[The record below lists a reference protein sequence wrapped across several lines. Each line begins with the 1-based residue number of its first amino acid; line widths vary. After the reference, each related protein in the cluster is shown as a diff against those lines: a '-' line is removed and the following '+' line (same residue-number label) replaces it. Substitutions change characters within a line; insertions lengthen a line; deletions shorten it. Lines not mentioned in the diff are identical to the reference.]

1 MTMINRILVAYD
13 GSEPAKKA
21 FNFALD
27 LAQKYQAEIWVLAV
41 AQLPEFAEDVETEA
55 ILEHSNKYHRRLLA
69 QLKQQSMGTQ
79 PPVHY
84 EGAVGHPA
92 EQIIRHAEQHGANL
106 IVMGHRGKTLFERW
120 RLGSISQRVLQ
131 YAHCPVLVVR

>member
-1 MTMINRILVAYD
+1 MINRILVAYD
-13 GSEPAKKA
+13 GSDPAKKA
-21 FNFALD
+21 YDSALD
-27 LAQKYQAEIWVLAV
+27 LAQKYQAEVWVLTV
-41 AQLPEFAEDVETEA
+41 ARPPDFAEDVETEA
-55 ILEHSNKYHRRLLA
+55 ILEGSRKHHHRLLA
-69 QLKQQSMGTQ
+69 QLKQQSADSKLHIHFE
-79 PPVHY
+79 V
-84 EGAVGHPA
+84 AVGHPA

>member
-1 MTMINRILVAYD
+1 MINRILVAYD

>member
-1 MTMINRILVAYD
+1 MINRILVAYD
-13 GSEPAKKA
+13 GSDPAKKA
-21 FNFALD
+21 YDFALD

-41 AQLPEFAEDVETEA
+41 SRLPDFAEDVETEA
-55 ILEHSNKYHRRLLA
+55 ILEQSSKYHHRLLA
-69 QLKQQSMGTQ
+69 QLKQQSAGTKLSI
-79 PPVHY
+79 HF

-106 IVMGHRGKTLFERW
+106 IVTGHRGKSLFERW

>member
-1 MTMINRILVAYD
+1 MINRILVAYD
-13 GSEPAKKA
+13 GSDPAKKA
-21 FNFALD
+21 YEFALN
-27 LAQKYQAEIWVLAV
+27 LAQKYQAEIWVLTV
-41 AQLPEFAEDVETEA
+41 SRPPEFAEDVETEA
-55 ILEHSNKYHRRLLA
+55 ILEHSTKYHHRLLA
-69 QLKQQSMGTQ
+69 QLKQQSPGTKL
-79 PPVHY
+79 PIHY

-106 IVMGHRGKTLFERW
+106 IVMGHRGKSLFERW

>member
-1 MTMINRILVAYD
+1 MINRILVAYD

-55 ILEHSNKYHRRLLA
+55 ILEHSNKYHHRLLA

-106 IVMGHRGKTLFERW
+106 IVMGHRGKTMFERW

>member
-1 MTMINRILVAYD
+1 MINRILVAYD
-13 GSEPAKKA
+13 SSDPARKA
-21 FNFALD
+21 YDFALD
-27 LAQKYQAEIWVLAV
+27 LARKYQAEIWVLAV
-41 AQLPEFAEDVETEA
+41 SRLPDFAEDVETEA
-55 ILEHSNKYHRRLLA
+55 IQEQSSKYHHRLLA
-69 QLKQQSMGTQ
+69 QLKQQSAGTKL
-79 PPVHY
+79 PIHF

-106 IVMGHRGKTLFERW
+106 IVMGHRGKSMFERW